1 MRAGSPAAKPSTALR
16 PRPQVPRSTRK
27 PGGTLRTGCG
37 PVGCESRTPL
47 STGSAGFPVKTHH
60 LSPHPPP
67 CPRPD
72 APAPDRTAARQD
84 HRATRAAGGRG
95 HRRYPDCRDSCQP
108 VIRPVVA
115 CTNVTNTQVSDPS
128 AKAADADDDHSEGRE
143 GYLRPNHAETPERST
158 RARPARDTQPTARRP
173 PGALPRRGE
182 PPRLNTSTGQ
192 PPGPGPGAWGKRRGP
207 AEVCRT
213 RPGGACS
220 MRGDPP
226 LLPPTWP
233 KSKALI
239 ASLRAVDD
247 RGHRGCGDGLRTGRG
262 ELFPRPA
269 DGDRQS
275 GGRRCTWLLAGD
287 LWTRSIVTD
296 PCISDIG

>member
-1 MRAGSPAAKPSTALR
+1 MRAASPAAKPSTALR
-16 PRPQVPRSTRK
+16 RRPQVPRSTRK

-84 HRATRAAGGRG
+84 HQATRAAGGRG

-115 CTNVTNTQVSDPS
+115 CTNATNMQVSHPS
-128 AKAADADDDHSEGRE
+128 AKAVGTDDDHSEGRE
-143 GYLRPNHAETPERST
+143 GYLRPNPTETPGRSA
-158 RARPARDTQPTARRP
+158 RARPARDTRPTAHAP
-173 PGALPRRGE
+173 
-182 PPRLNTSTGQ
+182 SWHF
-192 PPGPGPGAWGKRRGP
+192 GPGEASQRGSTPQQGSLRGRALALGGSAGARLM
-207 AEVCRT
+207 VCRT
-213 RPGGACS
+213 RPR
-220 MRGDPP
+220 RGLLDAGRSPT
-226 LLPPTWP
+226 LPPTWP
-233 KSKALI
+233 KPKALI

-247 RGHRGCGDGLRTGRG
+247 RGHRGCGGGLRAGRG

-269 DGDRQS
+269 GGDRRPW
-275 GGRRCTWLLAGD
+275 GRRCAW
-287 LWTRSIVTD
+287 R
-296 PCISDIG
+296 